1 VVEDGAH
8 GVVGGTVRSII
19 AILLLLL
26 LVGGCG
32 TSDDTA
38 QARDVVERFYD
49 AVRHD
54 DGTTA
59 CSQLSAAAAGAVAS
73 QSGQP
78 CASAITELRYGGGG
92 VMRAEV
98 YLTSAR
104 VQLRSGE
111 STFLDRGPE
120 GWRISAIAC
129 RPLQGPP
136 QQEPMEC
143 EAEA

>member
-1 VVEDGAH
+1 MRPIVA
-8 GVVGGTVRSII
+8 I
-19 AILLLLL
+19 AVLAL
-26 LVGGCG
+26 LVAGCG
-32 TSDDTA
+32 TTDDTA
-38 QARDVVERFYD
+38 QARAVVERFYD
-49 AVRHD
+49 AVRHE

-59 CSQLSAAAAGAVAS
+59 CAQLTAAAAGAVES

-78 CASAITELRYGGGG
+78 CASAITRLRYEGGA
-92 VMRAEV
+92 VRRAEV

-111 STFLDRGPE
+111 SAFLDREPE
-120 GWRISAIAC
+120 GWRISDVAC

-136 QQEPMEC
+136 RRQPMEC